1 MFFMKLKLDMIK
13 SEKSKMT
20 KTSVEKRLQ
29 EKLVLAGAMRT
40 ELEKLGVKTN
50 DLLWSA
56 NALINNPKSIY
67 QVHADY
73 FKAGADIAITDTYQA
88 NVAAFA
94 KVGINHD
101 QALDL
106 IKKGVELAKQAR
118 DDFNPAGLVC
128 WMCWSL
134 RSLFS

>member
-29 EKLVLAGAMRT
+29 EKLVLDGAMGT

-56 NALINNPKSIY
+56 NALINNQKSIY
-67 QVHADY
+67 QVHAD
-73 FKAGADIAITDTYQA
+73 
-88 NVAAFA
+88 
-94 KVGINHD
+94 
-101 QALDL
+101 
-106 IKKGVELAKQAR
+106 
-118 DDFNPAGLVC
+118 
-128 WMCWSL
+128 
-134 RSLFS
+134 